1 MPKTLF
7 LFTFLSFPFHF
18 VTLHPMIFFFSFKN
32 SSLLMLNTS
41 YLVEFFMLTT
51 RCIITMYKLSFQN
64 QSNFNLLLLNYL
76 IYNYYCFILSECK
89 LNALALSLITQRAII
104 FGKCV
109 HQIRSSLQGPR
120 GSLHLAI
127 YRVK

>member
-18 VTLHPMIFFFSFKN
+18 VTPPPNDFIILFEKFFSINAK
-32 SSLLMLNTS
+32 
-41 YLVEFFMLTT
+41 YFFLSRMLTT
-51 RCIITMYKLSFQN
+51 RCIITMNKLSFQN

-76 IYNYYCFILSECK
+76 IYNFYCFILSECK